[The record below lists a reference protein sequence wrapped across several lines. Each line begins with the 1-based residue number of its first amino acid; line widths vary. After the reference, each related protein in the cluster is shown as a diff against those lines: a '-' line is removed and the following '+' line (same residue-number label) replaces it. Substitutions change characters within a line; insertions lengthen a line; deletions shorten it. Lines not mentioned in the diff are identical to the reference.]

1 MHLDIMAPETT
12 EEHKIPN
19 QRGLRPIATAKRARK
34 EFIMSNIITFS
45 ASTKTAAYFTF
56 DHINKTIIGSEYN
69 FKMSGNPLKPQ
80 YNALMTAMAMQ
91 PNYTLDP
98 IPSKKKV
105 EKKQSYEGL
114 TISLMEEYLNLVF
127 DGELAAEARTQF
139 AAMKAKKEQREL
151 SYPTIKSWFLDL
163 FPKFNVNKAK
173 KQINEKKL
181 ENKKAPH
188 QVVKVTIAVP
198 HATNK

>member
-1 MHLDIMAPETT
+1 MRVATY
-12 EEHKIPN
+12 
-19 QRGLRPIATAKRARK
+19 RCGLCARK
-34 EFIMSNIITFS
+34 EIIMSNIIAFA
-45 ASTKTAAYFTF
+45 ASTKTADYFTF
-56 DHINKTIIGSEYN
+56 NHINKTIVGTEFN
-69 FKMSGNPLKPQ
+69 FKMSGNPTKPQ

-114 TISLMEEYLNLVF
+114 TISLMEEYLNLVYE
-127 DGELAAEARTQF
+127 GELAEEARKQF

-151 SYPTIKSWFLDL
+151 FYPTIKSWFLDL

-173 KQINEKKL
+173 AQISEKKL
-181 ENKKAPH
+181 ENNKACY
-188 QVVKVTIAVP
+188 KVELDSDERKSA
-198 HATNK
+198 